1 MMGCNKLWGEINP
14 LMLLS
19 EYFVIVTGKET
30 TVPRM
35 TLTDR
40 PASTFQ
46 VLELNVSH
54 HTPDTDF
61 PDFFFP

>member
-1 MMGCNKLWGEINP
+1 
-14 LMLLS
+14 MLLS
-19 EYFVIVTGKET
+19 EYLVTVMGKEIM
-30 TVPRM
+30 VPRM

-46 VLELNVSH
+46 VLELHVSH

-61 PDFFFP
+61 QIFIFNFSVEVILAGAGG